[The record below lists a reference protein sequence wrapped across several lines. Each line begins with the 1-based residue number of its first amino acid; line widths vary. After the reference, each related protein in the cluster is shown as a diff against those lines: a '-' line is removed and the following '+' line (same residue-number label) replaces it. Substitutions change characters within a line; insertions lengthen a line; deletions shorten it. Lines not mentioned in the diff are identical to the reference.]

1 MAGVSMTAVSFVLNN
16 KPGVSDET
24 REHVQKIIDETGFK
38 PNLNSKKLLF
48 NKSFNVCVMINPDA
62 SPFEDLF
69 YFEITRGILNK
80 SREHGYNISI
90 NEPIYEENELPD
102 VVYTGDTDG
111 IIFMQDISDA
121 LTEKAI
127 DSGVPFVVV
136 DSHSLSDKV
145 TSVNPNYHGAAYSAT
160 SYLLSLGHRDI
171 AMISSNVVQRFQEQ
185 TISGFMS
192 AMQEYK
198 LKPKQEAIAQSVRT
212 ETEAYDAA
220 KVLLSASD
228 RPTALL
234 CTVDTFAIGAMHCA
248 KDLRLRVPEDIS
260 IVGIDD
266 IVLARY
272 TEPKLTTV
280 GIDKVH
286 MGELAMDLLLQKIE
300 GGTPKSASLPMELI
314 IRDSAQVLQTT

>member
-24 REHVQKIIDETGFK
+24 REHIQKIIDETGFK

-48 NKSFNVCVMINPDA
+48 NKSFNICVMISPDA

-69 YFEITRGILNK
+69 YFEVTRGILNK

-90 NEPIYEENELPD
+90 NEPNYEDNELPD

-127 DSGVPFVVV
+127 SSGVPFVVV

-145 TSVNPNYHGAAYSAT
+145 TSINPNYHGAAYSAT
-160 SYLLSLGHRDI
+160 SYLLSLGHRNI
-171 AMISSNVVQRFQEQ
+171 AMISSNVVPRFHEQ
-185 TISGFMS
+185 TRSGFLS
-192 AMQEYK
+192 AMQEYG
-198 LKPKQEAIAQSVRT
+198 LKPAKEALAQSVRT

-220 KVLLSASD
+220 RLLLSAVD

-248 KDLRLRVPEDIS
+248 KDMGLRIPEDVS

-266 IVLARY
+266 VVLARY
-272 TEPKLTTV
+272 TDPKLTTV

-300 GGTPKSASLPMELI
+300 GGTAKSRSLPMDLI
-314 IRDSAQVLQTT
+314 VRASARQL